1 MSQVIKQV
9 KPKLIT
15 LQTPCIRNQRTLIWL
30 QNQASITS
38 SWSHWDAV
46 VTSME
51 AYRRWYQQARIVGII
66 LTSIPKSADFYEE
79 LFKISPHVPMIFLS
93 RAVLSTKSEDFWT
106 DNFDNIVC
114 LNDVFTQYPFLGHT
128 WDNTL
133 EDAVGLF
140 AHLSRYH
147 RIVDCVV
154 PQSRI
159 ETFQGNITIQH
170 NVMPPAV
177 WLVTQYFRHQDAE
190 RAKEIQTCLQKNVE
204 CADIS
209 RIVLLTERDYT
220 KDYPKTNNKI
230 QQVIIKK
237 RLTYAHF
244 LQFVKDRVPA
254 NTIVIL
260 ANADMYM
267 EDLSDLWTINL
278 KNTMLSL
285 LRWDVTED
293 GPQLFGPRADSQDT
307 WILLSDSV
315 KEVDWA
321 YEKLDVQLGQPGCDN
336 VFAGQMLQNR
346 FVLYNPA
353 LTIKTYHLHTTNVR
367 NYTKE
372 DMIRALLYVNLVPS
386 HLMDTKHEKPTK
398 PINTISNESVAFEV
412 KSSSLSNEITYC
424 TMLEKEG
431 RYKWEPSVENFYFDE
446 RPLHQWKNACVTPTG
461 LVYTPYAIYPGDD
474 TLYPFW
480 KNSTVHLYTPLQT
493 AEQMIAIPFDNI
505 SVFSNITAY
514 TLYYL
519 SYVLRFLEQYPGA
532 SFWMP
537 WAYRQLLADYKI
549 TAKPMILTEDTA
561 CYAKEVIGFM
571 PSVIEPGME
580 NSSVLRSYMPVWLE
594 KPIGKR
600 CIVIG
605 SFSDKM
611 KQQLNEIFC
620 NEWYME
626 YMEKANAESLVGA
639 ALCII
644 QANYGLVPLWALP
657 KAACVIEFQQELNM
671 IGEVQHLAHITELQS
686 WVLLLSKGTK
696 EQVEKQMIHEISR
709 WFMKNEDSIVC

>member
-1 MSQVIKQV
+1 MSIKQV
-9 KPKLIT
+9 KPKVIT
-15 LQTPCIRNQRTLIWL
+15 LQTPCIRNQRTLVWL
-30 QNQASITS
+30 QNQESNE
-38 SWSHWDAV
+38 WRHWDAI
-46 VTSME
+46 VTSID
-51 AYRRWYQQARIVGII
+51 AYRKWYQRATIVGII
-66 LTSIPKSADFYEE
+66 LTTIPKSSEFYQH
-79 LFKISPHVPMIFLS
+79 LFEIAIKYNPMIFLS
-93 RAVLSTKSEDFWT
+93 QTVLSTKSEDFWT

-114 LNDVFTQYPFLGHT
+114 LDDISTQYPFLGHK

-154 PQSRI
+154 PKSRI
-159 ETFQGNITIQH
+159 ETFQRNIQVQH

-177 WLVTQYFRHQDAE
+177 WLVTQYFRHPDVD

-209 RIVLLTERDYT
+209 RIVLLTERDYI

-230 QQVIIKK
+230 QQLIIKK

-267 EDLSDLWTINL
+267 KDLSDLWTINL

-285 LRWDVTED
+285 LRWDITED

-353 LTIKTYHLHTTNVR
+353 LTIKTYHLHMTAIR

-372 DMIRALLYVNLVPS
+372 DTIRSLLYVNLVPS
-386 HLMDTKHEKPTK
+386 HIMDTKHEKPTDK
-398 PINTISNESVAFEV
+398 VWKITNESVAFEV
-412 KSSSLSNEITYC
+412 KSSSPSNEITYC
-424 TMLEKEG
+424 TMLGQEG
-431 RYKWEPSVENFYFDE
+431 HYKWEPSVENYYFDE
-446 RPLHQWKNACVTPTG
+446 FAVHQWKNACITPTG
-461 LVYTPYAIYPGDD
+461 LVYTPYTIYPGND

-480 KNSTVHLYTPLQT
+480 KNSTVHLYTP
-493 AEQMIAIPFDNI
+493 
-505 SVFSNITAY
+505 
-514 TLYYL
+514 
-519 SYVLRFLEQYPGA
+519 
-532 SFWMP
+532 
-537 WAYRQLLADYKI
+537 
-549 TAKPMILTEDTA
+549 
-561 CYAKEVIGFM
+561 
-571 PSVIEPGME
+571 
-580 NSSVLRSYMPVWLE
+580 
-594 KPIGKR
+594 
-600 CIVIG
+600 
-605 SFSDKM
+605 
-611 KQQLNEIFC
+611 
-620 NEWYME
+620 
-626 YMEKANAESLVGA
+626 
-639 ALCII
+639 
-644 QANYGLVPLWALP
+644 
-657 KAACVIEFQQELNM
+657 
-671 IGEVQHLAHITELQS
+671 
-686 WVLLLSKGTK
+686 
-696 EQVEKQMIHEISR
+696 
-709 WFMKNEDSIVC
+709 